1 MKRHIPLLAVILFVL
16 ALLGLSNYVLE
27 KQKQAEEQAAYEAE
41 RHLVVYSDM
50 PDDVNA
56 DLANEFYN
64 KTGWRVQVL
73 TRTDRQIT
81 SLLSQ
86 PEPDVRP
93 DIIIASEQVLKD
105 QKKNQLLQPYT
116 SPQIQA
122 VSPALK
128 DADGYWTGLW
138 LNPMVFIISSSYYE
152 RNGLSLQTWDDLLR
166 DPQLKL
172 VFPDLASM
180 DMAGDFLCSFVE
192 MRGSEAAGQYLRELQ
207 RHIVSYSQSM
217 SSNVRVVAGGDANA
231 AVVDA
236 AMARQYSKDGA
247 PIYIVYPRDGTS
259 YWLTGAAIT
268 KWCTDGEMAYAF
280 VNWLFSEDINKIL
293 RKNHIYL
300 TYTGNGADNMLDAKG
315 DELTLFPV
323 KKQYTAEGRRSL
335 QDWWIKSVRFGKE
348 L

>member
-1 MKRHIPLLAVILFVL
+1 MKRYMPLAAVILFIL
-16 ALLGLSNYVLE
+16 ALLGFSNYVLE
-27 KQKQAEEQAAYEAE
+27 KQKQAAAQAAYEAE

-56 DLANEFYN
+56 GLSHEFYK
-64 KTGWRVQVL
+64 KTGWRVQIQ
-73 TRTDRQIT
+73 TRTDGQIRQ
-81 SLLSQ
+81 LMKQ
-86 PEPDVRP
+86 PALDSPPDM
-93 DIIIASEQVLKD
+93 IIASEQVLQD
-105 QKKNQLLQPYT
+105 QKKDGMLQAYT
-116 SPQIQA
+116 SPQTQA
-122 VSPALK
+122 VPLALK

-152 RNGLSLQTWDDLLR
+152 RSGLSLQTWDDLLR
-166 DPQLKL
+166 DPNLTL

-192 MRGSEAAGQYLRELQ
+192 MRGSEAAGRYLRELQ
-207 RHIVSYSQSM
+207 RHVTSYSQSM
-217 SSNVRVVAGGDANA
+217 SSNVRIVAGGDANA
-231 AVVDA
+231 GVVDA

-247 PIYIVYPRDGTS
+247 PIYIIYPRDGTS
-259 YWLTGAAIT
+259 YWLAGAAIT

-280 VNWLFSEDINKIL
+280 MNWLFSDDVDHIL

-300 TYTGNGADNMLDAKG
+300 TYTSDAAKNMLDARG
-315 DELTLFPV
+315 EELVLFPV
-323 KKQYTAEGRRSL
+323 KKQYTAEGRRAL